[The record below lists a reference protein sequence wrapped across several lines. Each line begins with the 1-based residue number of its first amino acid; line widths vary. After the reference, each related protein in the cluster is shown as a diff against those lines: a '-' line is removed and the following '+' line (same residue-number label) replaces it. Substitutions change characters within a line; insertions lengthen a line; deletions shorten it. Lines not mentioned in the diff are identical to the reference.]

1 MRHHKS
7 RRGIAVHEAGHAVAC
22 LALDMRFSEVAI
34 YTPLNMSDRGVI
46 CYGNPPLATGITYDA
61 IHLTMGSMCY
71 GAVTLEIGIEFDSL
85 DWAMGALAGPVAEAK
100 FRKQSLPSVLS
111 SSGRAD
117 FEAIDESFD
126 SDTIPYNF
134 KFVERETKKLVAL
147 YWDEIVSVAD
157 ALMLHGT
164 LGWGA
169 VARLAPL
176 ACDWKETEKD
186 NLDRRLARYGYKQWL
201 ENARTKSAR

>member
-1 MRHHKS
+1 
-7 RRGIAVHEAGHAVAC
+7 
-22 LALDMRFSEVAI
+22 
-34 YTPLNMSDRGVI
+34 MSDCGVI
-46 CYGNPPLATGITYDA
+46 CYGDPTLETGITYDA
-61 IHLTMGSMCY
+61 IHLAMGSMCY
-71 GAVTLEIGIEFDSL
+71 GAVTLEIGIEFNSL

-100 FRKQSLPSVLS
+100 FRKQSLSSVLL

-126 SDTIPYNF
+126 PDTIPYNF
-134 KFVERETKKLVAL
+134 KFIERETKKLIAL

-157 ALMLHGT
+157 ALMLRGT

-176 ACDWKETEKD
+176 ACAWKETERD
-186 NLDRRLARYGYKQWL
+186 NRDCRQARYEFNHWL
-201 ENARTKSAR
+201 GNARTKSAR